1 MDDDERAR
9 LLQRFADGSVRVL
22 VCTDIL
28 ARGIDTLEAAH
39 VIQAE
44 FATDATSHLHRVGRT
59 GRAGEA
65 AWCAGGATR
74 ELAPLS
80 VVSPCS
86 LARPLRPRHEPCDP
100 RQPGPRAASC
110 RIRR

>member
-59 GRAGEA
+59 GRAGETV
-65 AWCAGGATR
+65 WCAGGASR
-74 ELAPLS
+74 ELTPC
-80 VVSPCS
+80 PCS
-86 LARPLRPRHEPCDP
+86 LRALSRPPWPCHEPCDP
-100 RQPGPRAASC
+100 RQPGPRAASR